1 VSRRGILAVV
11 ATGAR
16 GERVAAR
23 VDDPDTLRDLTSGTE
38 PVGREGTVTID
49 AVPVFAL

>member
-1 VSRRGILAVV
+1 MI

-16 GERVAAR
+16 GERVAAAVR
-23 VDDPDTLRDLTSGTE
+23 DPDTLRELTSGVE
-38 PVGREGTVTID
+38 PVGREGTVTLD